1 MYHLIYNNVETLSKK
16 NYNNV
21 KDIINST
28 IQVLQIYVSTF

>member
-1 MYHLIYNNVETLSKK
+1 MLKLSQKK